1 MDSNQKKYDEITEQ
15 LSQFP
20 SFTDRRDKEA
30 IRQQI
35 FAKMKQNEPTKQY
48 KPRKRW
54 IPLVSTLLATTVLVF
69 ISFLYYT
76 NTNVLKENST
86 QQDAME
92 YATEEET
99 LIEKSADQENSAQP
113 NGHME
118 SSNQM
123 GMFVQQ
129 TNEQSMVIHGAT
141 SDPQLQFVIPV
152 SFIAPEGKSKETYYN
167 QLETYL
173 QEYVPVSSN
182 YLFKGVSFKLDEG
195 NKELILELPKN
206 FSISEGSTVP
216 NMFEDQLRSMF
227 SPYGIE
233 TAVFNNQEGIDF
245 GQFGT
250 IHELALTKT
259 KTAYKLYSDEQNNL
273 LVEVPLDEY
282 TTIEEAL
289 AEMQIGEED
298 YNVFPTVPGEIE
310 FSIVTR
316 GEQLDISLDNE
327 VAIEDSR
334 TGTIMVEAILMTA
347 KSFGYDLVKVNNI
360 SGDRVG
366 YYDVS
371 EPLRVPDAVNPIK
384 LH

>member
-1 MDSNQKKYDEITEQ
+1 
-15 LSQFP
+15 
-20 SFTDRRDKEA
+20 
-30 IRQQI
+30 
-35 FAKMKQNEPTKQY
+35 
-48 KPRKRW
+48 
-54 IPLVSTLLATTVLVF
+54 
-69 ISFLYYT
+69 
-76 NTNVLKENST
+76 
-86 QQDAME
+86 
-92 YATEEET
+92 
-99 LIEKSADQENSAQP
+99 
-113 NGHME
+113 
-118 SSNQM
+118 
-123 GMFVQQ
+123 
-129 TNEQSMVIHGAT
+129 
-141 SDPQLQFVIPV
+141 
-152 SFIAPEGKSKETYYN
+152 
-167 QLETYL
+167 
-173 QEYVPVSSN
+173 
-182 YLFKGVSFKLDEG
+182 
-195 NKELILELPKN
+195 
-206 FSISEGSTVP
+206 
-216 NMFEDQLRSMF
+216 MF

-233 TAVFNNQEGIDF
+233 TAVFNNHEGIDF

-298 YNVFPTVPGEIE
+298 YNVFPTVPDELE
-310 FSIVTR
+310 FSVVTR

-347 KSFGYDLVKVNNI
+347 KSFGYDFVKLNNI

-371 EPLRVPDAVNPIK
+371 EPLQVPDAVNPIM

>member
-1 MDSNQKKYDEITEQ
+1 MDSNQQKYDEITEQ

-20 SFTDRRDKEA
+20 TFTDRRDKET

-35 FAKMKQNEPTKQY
+35 FAQMKQDEPTKQY
-48 KPRKRW
+48 KHRKRW
-54 IPLVSTLLATTVLVF
+54 IPLASTLLATTVLVF
-69 ISFLYYT
+69 ISFLYYS
-76 NTNVLKENST
+76 NTDVLKENST
-86 QQDAME
+86 QQDAMV
-92 YATEEET
+92 TEEET
-99 LIEKSADQENSAQP
+99 LIEKRADQENGAQS
-113 NGHME
+113 NGNLE
-118 SSNQM
+118 PSNQM

-129 TNEQSMVIHGAT
+129 TNEQSIVIHGAT

-152 SFIAPEGKSKETYYN
+152 SFIAPNDKSKEMYYN
-167 QLETYL
+167 QLETYI
-173 QEYVPVSSN
+173 QEHVPLRSN
-182 YLFKGVSFKLDEG
+182 YLFKGISFKLDEG
-195 NKELILELPKN
+195 NKKVILELPKD

-233 TAVFNNQEGIDF
+233 KAVFNNNEGIDF

-250 IHELALTKT
+250 IHELALNKT

-298 YNVFPTVPGEIE
+298 YNVFPTVPGEME
-310 FSIVTR
+310 FSVVTQ
-316 GEQLDISLDNE
+316 GEQLDISIDNE
-327 VAIEDSR
+327 VTIEDSR

-347 KSFGYDLVKVNNI
+347 KSFGYNFVKINNI

-371 EPLRVPDAVNPIK
+371 EPLRVPDAVNPIM